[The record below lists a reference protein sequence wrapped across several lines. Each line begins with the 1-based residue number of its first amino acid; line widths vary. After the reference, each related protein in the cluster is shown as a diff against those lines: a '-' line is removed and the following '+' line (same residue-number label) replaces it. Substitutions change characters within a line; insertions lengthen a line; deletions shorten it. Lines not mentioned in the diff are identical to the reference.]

1 MNQTQPEFNHNIE
14 LIIFDC
20 DGVLVDSEV
29 LSKRVLV
36 KMLAELGAEVS
47 DEYFYTNFL
56 GFNFEH
62 VTAKVLADFGVTLT
76 AEFREIFRGQL
87 IRTFAE
93 ELKPT
98 EQLTWLL
105 AQLKIKSCVATSGSP
120 EKVKNSLYYTGL
132 TDYFTDKVFT
142 SSQVKRGKPAPD
154 LFLHAAKKMGVHPE
168 NCLVIEDSQVGIK
181 GALAANMPVIRF
193 AGASHMKNR
202 NIATQLLDGVSTIEH
217 WEQLFELVPSL
228 SSSFKIER

>member
-1 MNQTQPEFNHNIE
+1 MNQTQPALNHNIE

-29 LSKRVLV
+29 LSKRVLL
-36 KMLAELGAEVS
+36 KMLAKLGADVS
-47 DEYFYTNFL
+47 DEYFYRHFL

-76 AEFREIFRGQL
+76 AEFRENFRGQL
-87 IRTFAE
+87 INTFAE

-105 AQLKIKSCVATSGSP
+105 AQLKVKSCVATSGSP
-120 EKVKNSLYYTGL
+120 EKVKNSLHYTGL
-132 TDYFTDKVFT
+132 SDYFSGKVFT
-142 SSQVKRGKPAPD
+142 SSEVKRGKPAPD
-154 LFLHAAKKMGVHPE
+154 LFLHAAKNMGVSPE

-202 NIATQLLDGVSTIEH
+202 NITTQLSEGISTIDH
-217 WEQLFELVPSL
+217 WEQLFEMFPSL
-228 SSSFKIER
+228 SSSF